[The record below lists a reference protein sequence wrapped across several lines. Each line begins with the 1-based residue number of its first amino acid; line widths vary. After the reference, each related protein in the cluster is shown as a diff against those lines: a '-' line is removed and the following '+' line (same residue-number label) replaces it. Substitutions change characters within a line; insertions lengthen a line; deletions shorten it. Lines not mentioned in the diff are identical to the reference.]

1 MQLKKKKKGNKKREK
16 KMRIKINI
24 TSKKKLRF
32 IWKISMSID
41 LYIRMCTNDIHE

>member
-32 IWKISMSID
+32 IWKISID